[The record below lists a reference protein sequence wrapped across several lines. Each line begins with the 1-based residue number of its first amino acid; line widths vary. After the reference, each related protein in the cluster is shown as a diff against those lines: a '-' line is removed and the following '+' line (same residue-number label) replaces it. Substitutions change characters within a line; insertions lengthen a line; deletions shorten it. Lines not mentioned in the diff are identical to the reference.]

1 MPISVTSV
9 SVVVPNLNGAH
20 LLPACLDALRRQ
32 TYRSFETVVVDD
44 GSTDQSLILL
54 SERYPEVHVVAH
66 PSRRGVARSFND
78 GIRATAS
85 PIVVLLNN
93 DTEAEPTW
101 LEELCRPLAED
112 PTVDCCASKLLL
124 FDRRNILH
132 SAGDFF
138 GRDGMPGSRGV
149 WQEDRGQF
157 DDALE
162 PFGPCGAAAAY
173 RRSLLDRLGLFDESL
188 GSYCEDVDLS
198 FRARL
203 AGSRCRFVPS
213 ARVYHKLSA
222 TGGGTTASY
231 YVGRNVLW
239 VLARDLPTP
248 LLQKYWPRILGRQL
262 SISLEAL
269 RHWREPAARARLR
282 GQFDGL
288 RNLAQPLRR
297 RAEVQATRQISI
309 AALDACLS

>member
-1 MPISVTSV
+1 VTNV
-9 SVVVPNLNGAH
+9 SVIVPTLNGAH
-20 LLPACLDALRRQ
+20 LLPACLDALRQQ

-44 GSTDQSLILL
+44 GSTDETLKLL
-54 SERYPEVHVVAH
+54 SEHYPEVQVVGHAT
-66 PSRRGVARSFND
+66 RLGVARGFND
-78 GIRATAS
+78 GIRASTS

-93 DTEAEPTW
+93 DTEAEPNW
-101 LEELCRPLAED
+101 LAELCRPLESD
-112 PTVDCCASKLLL
+112 SSIDFCASKLLL
-124 FDRRNILH
+124 FDRRTILH

-157 DDALE
+157 DHGSE

-188 GSYCEDVDLS
+188 ESYCEDVDLS

-203 AGSRCRFVPS
+203 AGFRCQFVPS
-213 ARVYHKLSA
+213 ARVYHRLSA

-231 YVGRNVLW
+231 FVGRNVLW
-239 VLARDLPTP
+239 VLAQDLPAP
-248 LLQKYWPRILGRQL
+248 LLRKYWPRIVARQL
-262 SISLEAL
+262 AISLESV

-282 GQFDGL
+282 GQVDGL
-288 RNLAQPLRR
+288 RGLARPLSQRAKIQASRR
-297 RAEVQATRQISI
+297 ISI
-309 AALDACLS
+309 AALDAYLS

>member
-1 MPISVTSV
+1 MTNV
-9 SVVVPNLNGAH
+9 SVVVPTLNGAH

-32 TYRSFETVVVDD
+32 TDRSFETVVVDD
-44 GSTDQSLILL
+44 GSTDGTLRLL
-54 SERYPEVHVVAH
+54 GERYPEVRVVAH
-66 PSRRGVARSFND
+66 STCHGVARAFND
-78 GIRATAS
+78 GIRASTS

-93 DTEAEPTW
+93 DTEAEPNW
-101 LEELCRPLAED
+101 LAELCRPLEDD
-112 PTVDCCASKLLL
+112 PTIDFCASKLLL
-124 FDRRNILH
+124 FDRRTILH

-157 DDALE
+157 DQGPE
-162 PFGPCGAAAAY
+162 PFGPCAAAAAY
-173 RRSLLDRLGLFDESL
+173 RRSLLDRLGLFDETL

-203 AGSRCRFVPS
+203 AGFRCQFVPS

-231 YVGRNVLW
+231 YVGRNVPW
-239 VLARDLPTP
+239 VLAKDLPAP
-248 LLQKYWPRILGRQL
+248 LLRKYWPRIVARQL
-262 SISLEAL
+262 AISFESL

-282 GQFDGL
+282 GQIDGL
-288 RNLAQPLRR
+288 RGLAQPLGR
-297 RAEVQATRQISI
+297 RAEVQASRRITI
-309 AALDACLS
+309 AALDGYLS